1 MTPTTRRTP
10 YKLFAAMLAG
20 LVVVTAVQLVFQ
32 VPKAVAAVQV
42 SADTRR

>member
-20 LVVVTAVQLVFQ
+20 LVVVMAVQLVFQ
-32 VPKAVAAVQV
+32 VPKAVAAVKV
-42 SADTRR
+42 SADKRP